1 MSQEEAGEIQTTRKR
16 WRNVD
21 EEEAEISGREKRQRY
36 LNDDEEEEV
45 SELPDS
51 YQRPPSVNL
60 DVNGDAPGENN
71 TPIPG
76 SLRTEGQIS
85 IDQGLIQQLV
95 NTLQGINSNQ
105 YQQPPQHQPY
115 QLPPPHQYV
124 QPPPVP
130 KFRKTM
136 SVAGWEKTV
145 RVWSNSH
152 SHIPEPIRLTM
163 TLESLKANEGDFDIE
178 HQGAMEDFMEKFKKK
193 FEIPNWR
200 KCVEIYEQ
208 FKTFQHKTMKD
219 PRNTSKDGWN

>member
-36 LNDDEEEEV
+36 LNDDKEEEV

-85 IDQGLIQQLV
+85 IDQG
-95 NTLQGINSNQ
+95 
-105 YQQPPQHQPY
+105 
-115 QLPPPHQYV
+115 
-124 QPPPVP
+124 
-130 KFRKTM
+130 
-136 SVAGWEKTV
+136 
-145 RVWSNSH
+145 
-152 SHIPEPIRLTM
+152 
-163 TLESLKANEGDFDIE
+163 
-178 HQGAMEDFMEKFKKK
+178 
-193 FEIPNWR
+193 
-200 KCVEIYEQ
+200 
-208 FKTFQHKTMKD
+208 
-219 PRNTSKDGWN
+219 

>member
-1 MSQEEAGEIQTTRKR
+1 M
-16 WRNVD
+16 
-21 EEEAEISGREKRQRY
+21 
-36 LNDDEEEEV
+36 

-124 QPPPVP
+124 QPVP

-145 RVWSNSH
+145 RV
-152 SHIPEPIRLTM
+152 
-163 TLESLKANEGDFDIE
+163 
-178 HQGAMEDFMEKFKKK
+178 
-193 FEIPNWR
+193 
-200 KCVEIYEQ
+200 
-208 FKTFQHKTMKD
+208 
-219 PRNTSKDGWN
+219 

>member
-51 YQRPPSVNL
+51 YQRPTRVNL

-85 IDQGLIQQLV
+85 ID
-95 NTLQGINSNQ
+95 
-105 YQQPPQHQPY
+105 
-115 QLPPPHQYV
+115 
-124 QPPPVP
+124 
-130 KFRKTM
+130 
-136 SVAGWEKTV
+136 
-145 RVWSNSH
+145 
-152 SHIPEPIRLTM
+152 
-163 TLESLKANEGDFDIE
+163 
-178 HQGAMEDFMEKFKKK
+178 
-193 FEIPNWR
+193 
-200 KCVEIYEQ
+200 
-208 FKTFQHKTMKD
+208 
-219 PRNTSKDGWN
+219 